1 VVAVTSFD
9 ELFAREY
16 DAVVRALTVAAGD
29 RNRAEEWA
37 QDAFATAF
45 RRWRAVSETERP
57 VTWIYVVALRKGRR
71 DLRRDA
77 SRPQPQ
83 TPAGRD
89 VAHDVATA
97 ADIRSAIATLP
108 PRQRTVVVMTYFG
121 GLSTAE
127 IANGLG
133 IAQGTVKA
141 TLHQARQGL
150 AHLLTEE
157 ALECP

>member
-1 VVAVTSFD
+1 
-9 ELFAREY
+9 
-16 DAVVRALTVAAGD
+16 
-29 RNRAEEWA
+29 
-37 QDAFATAF
+37 
-45 RRWRAVSETERP
+45 
-57 VTWIYVVALRKGRR
+57 
-71 DLRRDA
+71 
-77 SRPQPQ
+77 
-83 TPAGRD
+83 
-89 VAHDVATA
+89 
-97 ADIRSAIATLP
+97 
-108 PRQRTVVVMTYFG
+108 MTYFG